1 MKPIHIVFAII
12 IFSLASNSQLTAQ
25 INTSFNLEAK
35 DSRGNMILL
44 GKSTRE
50 RLQQDPFGN
59 WFNKNYSD
67 YTVDTAT
74 ANQLKPFLQ
83 NKHFTIFMGTWCGD
97 SRREVPRIYKL
108 LDYCGIPLSQV
119 QLINVNS
126 SDTAYKQSPGH
137 EERGLNIH
145 RVPDLLVYD
154 NDKEIGRVIESPI
167 KSWEKDLFA
176 ITTGQAY
183 EPNYK
188 GVIFIS
194 KLFQSSSP
202 ADMRKN
208 MLQLSDQL
216 RPLVQNRYELN
227 SYGNIQLSLHETEK
241 ALLLYQLNT
250 LLFPNE
256 PEVWNSLA
264 AAITSMAVN
273 TKTENS
279 GH

>member
-1 MKPIHIVFAII
+1 
-12 IFSLASNSQLTAQ
+12 
-25 INTSFNLEAK
+25 
-35 DSRGNMILL
+35 MILL